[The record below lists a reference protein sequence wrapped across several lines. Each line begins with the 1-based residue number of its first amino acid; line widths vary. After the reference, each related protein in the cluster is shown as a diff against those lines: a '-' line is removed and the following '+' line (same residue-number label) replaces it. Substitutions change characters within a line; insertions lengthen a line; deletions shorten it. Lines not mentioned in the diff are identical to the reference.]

1 MTDCT
6 ERSEGR
12 EGIPLPPRMSSSGT
26 PVAGG
31 PNRINSVNGLTVP
44 QERT

>member
-1 MTDCT
+1 MSIKAAF
-6 ERSEGR
+6 RPVKGGGR
-12 EGIPLPPRMSSSGT
+12 GGWMGT
-26 PVAGG
+26 PVADA